1 VSSSTRQVAD
11 AATAISPDELLAAM
25 RLASPSLPIG
35 AFAYS
40 QGLERAIAHGWVTD
54 RDSTVAWICGLL
66 SHSVAR
72 FDLPILS
79 RLHDAITERD
89 DLEAQRLDAWILAGR
104 GSDELQAEEQHLGAA
119 MQRLL
124 PTLTPGDGPSGDW
137 PSGDLSR
144 LRTYVAAFA
153 LAAVRSGLS
162 RATALRSYCYAW
174 IEHQLSAATRLVPLG
189 QTDSQAALSRCLAE
203 VDAALTLA
211 DGLGEDEIGAASPGL
226 AIASAQH
233 ETQHT
238 RLFRS

>member
-1 VSSSTRQVAD
+1 MSVTEPGSGAS
-11 AATAISPDELLAAM
+11 AAELLAAM

-40 QGLERAIAHGWVTD
+40 QGLEGAIERGWVSD
-54 RDSTVAWICGLL
+54 RESVVAWVRGLL
-66 SHSVAR
+66 GHAVAR
-72 FDLPILS
+72 FDLPLLA
-79 RLHDAITERD
+79 RLHEAIATGD
-89 DLEAQRLDAWILAGR
+89 VLEAHRLDAWVLAGR
-104 GSDELQAEEQHLGAA
+104 GSDELQAEEEHLGAA

-124 PTLTPGDGPSGDW
+124 PVLAPDGVPRAGLA
-137 PSGDLSR
+137 G

-162 RATALRSYCYAW
+162 RAVALYAYAYAW
-174 IEHQLSAATRLVPLG
+174 IEHQISAATRLVPLG
-189 QTDSQAALSRCLAE
+189 QSDGQAALSMCLADVAAATELAAGLSE
-203 VDAALTLA
+203 VD
-211 DGLGEDEIGAASPGL
+211 IGTATPGL

>member
-1 VSSSTRQVAD
+1 
-11 AATAISPDELLAAM
+11 M

-40 QGLERAIAHGWVTD
+40 QGLERAIAQDWVSD
-54 RDSTVAWICGLL
+54 RDSTVAWVRGLL
-66 SHSVAR
+66 NHSIAR
-72 FDLPILS
+72 FDLPILG
-79 RLHDAITERD
+79 RLHEAITARD
-89 DLEAQRLDAWILAGR
+89 DLEAHRLDAWILAGR

-124 PTLTPGDGPSGDW
+124 PTLAPDGDAPSF
-137 PSGDLSR
+137 STR
-144 LRTYVAAFA
+144 LRSYVATFA

-162 RATALRSYCYAW
+162 RATVLRSYCYAW

-189 QTDSQAALSRCLAE
+189 QTDSQAALSLCLAD
-203 VDAALTLA
+203 VDAAVALA
-211 DGLGEDEIGAASPGL
+211 DRLADDEIGAASPGL